1 MGEAAVIK
9 LVAFDLDG
17 TILDGESR
25 VSAQSIET
33 IQRLLDKGLFVAS
46 ISGRSI
52 RRSQEPLAEWPDLSA
67 ALYVGGY
74 NGGVVVSAEREG
86 RRALLH
92 EERLHGELFKELAA
106 FSRDG
111 DFNLICC
118 LFAQGDN
125 GIREEYRHSHSVDGL
140 EAFGGAGFILDERLY
155 ERCLTGDIA
164 APPKIMIVTG
174 EARREEVLA
183 ELRARLGDRVYITW
197 AIPDRI
203 ELMPPHVDKAVALQA
218 LAREVGIGMEET
230 LVIGDGDNDL
240 PMLAAAGVGVLM
252 GNAKPEVLRSIEG
265 KNIQLGPPL
274 REEGFSLTVAHYT
287 EGV

>member
-1 MGEAAVIK
+1 MIK
-9 LVAFDLDG
+9 LVGFDLDG

-33 IQRLLDKGLFVAS
+33 IQRLLDKGLYVAT

-52 RRSQEPLAEWPDLSA
+52 RRSQEPLAAWPELAA

-74 NGGVVVSAEREG
+74 NGGVVVSAEEAG
-86 RRALLH
+86 RRRLLH
-92 EERLHGELFKELAA
+92 EERLDGELFKELAA

-118 LFAQGDN
+118 LFAQGED
-125 GIREEYRHSHSVDGL
+125 GLIEEYRHSDPIDGL
-140 EAFGGAGFILDERLY
+140 EAFGGAGFVRDENLY
-155 ERCLTGDIA
+155 ARCIEGDLA

-174 EARREEVLA
+174 EAQREAVLSK
-183 ELRARLGDRVYITW
+183 LRARLGDRVYMTW

-203 ELMPPHVDKAVALQA
+203 ELMPPHVDKAVALRA
-218 LAREVGIGMEET
+218 LVREVGVDIAET

-252 GNAKPEVLRSIEG
+252 GNAKPEVLQAISGKDIEV
-265 KNIQLGPPL
+265 GPSL
-274 REEGFSLTVAHYT
+274 EDEGFSTTVARHI
-287 EGV
+287 EGL